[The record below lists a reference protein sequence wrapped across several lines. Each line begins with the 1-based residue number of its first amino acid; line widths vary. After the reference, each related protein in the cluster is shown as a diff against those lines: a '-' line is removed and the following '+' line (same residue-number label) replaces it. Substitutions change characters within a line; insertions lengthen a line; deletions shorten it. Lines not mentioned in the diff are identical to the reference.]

1 MIRDILAF
9 LVLLMFSALA
19 WFGGQIL
26 GWSEGLR
33 ILIIAILAG
42 LYLLA
47 WIVQKILAIRRS
59 MRIEKQLKAQAE
71 QQVKNSSTGA
81 DGLRQMQSHFKS
93 SLNMVKRSRLGRSA
107 LVDLPW
113 YVFIGPPGA
122 GKTTA
127 LQESGIN
134 LSVMGTGVRGVRGIG
149 GTKNCDWWFTDQ
161 AIFLDTAGRY
171 TVEVDDHDE
180 WASFLNLLNKTRKS
194 RAINGCI
201 LAISASDL
209 LKYDPAQ
216 VELQAQVMRER
227 LDELCQNLKV
237 VFPVYVVIS
246 KCDLIPSFN
255 DFFKNLDEK
264 QRQQVLG
271 VTLPWSDDDGTLS
284 QNLRIGMDQV
294 ISGLSDLRPAML
306 ETSSEAA
313 RELVYQFPAAF
324 DEIAEHAQSFV
335 KTLFQDNHLHDT
347 SRLRGVYFTSS
358 VQEFVEAEELE
369 QRASVKLGPAQA
381 TSFAAPAEPAPA
393 AAVATPAA
401 PATPVAAASAAA
413 GPGIQMPGMQ
423 GVPGLSSSAPIS
435 PAAVGPAPIGASA
448 SVKPMA
454 PGVTTNDV
462 FSDLD
467 GDDEPAVK
475 LTPKEIATQALSV
488 TQSISKRKSN
498 TYRQGGMFLQSLF
511 GKRIIGDQSLTRPL
525 DRVLR
530 RRGAMSKIIFNG
542 SIVAAIVISVWL
554 GISYLGN
561 RSMAMQGARLRADVV
576 KVFTSESVSNE
587 QAIIGLAN
595 LLPIL
600 KQIHGF
606 EMHGV
611 PWHLRGLYNGSLTLS
626 DTLMT
631 EYFSKVRA
639 LILRHTVAALAKN
652 LEERR
657 QQDGKTLTEYDELY
671 DHYRVYLTLTGQSQ
685 DYLKTA
691 EDHERNEYIVNRIL
705 DSNKYWF
712 VGVDQE
718 KGLDEQ
724 SLLGAAMRAHFEF
737 FMSQIDK
744 PRLWSSEADIAMVE
758 RINFELSEALWV
770 QQSYRDIISNA
781 SGMYEPVKPEM
792 LVSGQ
797 NAELLSFP
805 FTFSSVFTQEVWN
818 DYVQEAIQAKADI
831 LVSKFKSLGIE
842 KSAEQVSDRLS
853 RQFVNDYRRQWW
865 RLSSQVRP
873 VEFTDLNDAIE
884 KMGDL
889 TGDESPYVSLINS
902 LKQRRELK
910 TNGGIEPG
918 LLFSSD
924 EAEKEPW
931 LEEGLNAIYAAQESL
946 ASFAKKTQV
955 GKRTED
961 IEALKEVAGSIND
974 AYTSLYDA
982 LKAIPDQSKQQL
994 MKLVLSRILD
1004 NARIALSDAIGNEVN
1019 TQWRQ
1024 AVLEIWKLEMEDR
1037 FPFNKDA
1044 AYSVSLR
1051 RFAELFNPSTGVI
1064 SKQLEII
1071 KGIRDIEINGKSV
1084 VYESREFKRIKRN
1097 VALLQRTLFVDNS
1110 ETLNAPVNI
1119 RFNQRSGISAMSFE
1133 LGDQLVSLF
1142 DKQLP
1147 RYELHWKQDE
1157 EAKARFTVH
1166 ILKGIE
1172 RKSWYEEAVDDPW
1185 CLIRVLRSG
1194 QQMGYNEHGGFILQ
1208 WPFQA
1213 MAAGRK
1219 LDYVA
1224 ELAVEGDGWDELLSL
1239 DFWLDIQLP
1248 DQVTR

>member
-9 LVLLMFSALA
+9 LVLLMFSALV
-19 WFGGQIL
+19 WFGGQAL
-26 GWSEGLR
+26 GWSDGLR
-33 ILIIAILAG
+33 LLIITILAG
-42 LYLLA
+42 LYLIA
-47 WIVQKILAIRRS
+47 WIVQKVLAIRRS

-81 DGLRQMQSHFKS
+81 DGLKQMQSHFKN

-113 YVFIGPPGA
+113 YLFIGPPGA

-180 WASFLNLLNKTRKS
+180 WASFLTLLNKTRKS

-201 LAISASDL
+201 LAISAKDL
-209 LKYDPAQ
+209 INYDPAQ

-237 VFPVYVVIS
+237 IFPVYVVIS

-255 DFFKNLDEK
+255 DFFKNMEEK
-264 QRQQVLG
+264 QRQQILG
-271 VTLPWSDDDGTLS
+271 VTLPWTDDEGGTLS
-284 QNLRIGMDQV
+284 HNLRIGLDTV
-294 ISGLSDLRPAML
+294 LTSLSDLRPSML
-306 ETSSEAA
+306 EMSSGEST
-313 RELVYQFPAAF
+313 REHVYAFPGEF
-324 DEIAEHAQSFV
+324 EHIAEHAQGFV

-358 VQEFVEAEELE
+358 VQEFIEPEELE
-369 QRASVKLGPAQA
+369 EKQSLPLGPSQA
-381 TSFAAPAEPAPA
+381 SSFAAPTASPDPAP
-393 AAVATPAA
+393 VVESA
-401 PATPVAAASAAA
+401 PAPVAAASASSA
-413 GPGIQMPGMQ
+413 PNIQMPGMQ
-423 GVPGLSSSAPIS
+423 GVPGLSSTPIS
-435 PAAVGPAPIGASA
+435 PAAAGPAPIGVS
-448 SVKPMA
+448 STVKPMA
-454 PGVTTNDV
+454 PGVTTDDV

-467 GDDEPAVK
+467 GADTPTPN
-475 LTPKEIATQALSV
+475 LTPQEIATQALSV

-498 TYRQGGMFLQSLF
+498 RYRQGGMFLRSLF
-511 GKRIIGDQSLTRPL
+511 SKRIIGDKQLTRPL
-525 DRVLR
+525 DRVIR
-530 RRGAMSKIIFNG
+530 RRGAMSKFVFNG
-542 SIVAAIVISVWL
+542 SIVAAIVLSVWL

-561 RSMAMQGARLRADVV
+561 RSMAMEGARLRADVV
-576 KVFTSESVSNE
+576 RVFTSESLSEE

-606 EMHGV
+606 ELEGT
-611 PWHLRGLYNGSLTLS
+611 PWHLRGLYNGTMTLS
-626 DTLMT
+626 DALMT
-631 EYFSKVRA
+631 EYFNKIRQLV
-639 LILRHTVAALAKN
+639 LQQTVSALAKN
-652 LEERR
+652 IEERR

-685 DYLKTA
+685 DYLLTD
-691 EDHERNEYIVNRIL
+691 EDHELNTYMVNRVL
-705 DSNKYWF
+705 DKHQYWF
-712 VGVDQE
+712 VAVDQD
-718 KGLDEQ
+718 KGLDDQ
-724 SLLGAAMRAHFEF
+724 SLLGAAMRNHFEF
-737 FMSQIDK
+737 FMSQIDR
-744 PRLWSSEADIAMVE
+744 PNYWSLEADMSLVE

-781 SGMYEPVKPEM
+781 SGMYEPVRPEL
-792 LVSGQ
+792 LVSGS
-797 NAELLSFP
+797 NANLLNFP
-805 FTFSSVFTQEVWN
+805 FTFSSVFTQEVWS
-818 DYVQEAIQAKADI
+818 DYVQEAIQAKADS
-831 LVSKFKSLGIE
+831 LVRKFKSLGIE
-842 KSAEQVSDRLS
+842 KTADQVSDRLT
-853 RQFVNDYRRQWW
+853 RQFRNDYRRQWW

-873 VEFTDLNDAIE
+873 VAFENLDDAIE
-884 KMGDL
+884 KMREL

-902 LKQRRELK
+902 LKSRRELN
-910 TNGGIEPG
+910 TAGGIEPG
-918 LLFSSD
+918 LLFDS
-924 EAEKEPW
+924 EEKEKEPW

-946 ASFAKKTQV
+946 ASFVKKTQI

-961 IEALKEVAGSIND
+961 LEALNAVAGSLND
-974 AYTSLYDA
+974 AYTALNDA
-982 LKAIPDQSKQQL
+982 LKAIQEQSHQQL
-994 MKLVLSRILD
+994 MKQVLSRILD
-1004 NARIALSDAIGNEVN
+1004 NARIALSDEIGNEVN
-1019 TQWRQ
+1019 ARWRN
-1024 AVLEIWKLEMEDR
+1024 AVSEVWNLEMRDQ

-1044 AYSVSLR
+1044 QKSVSLR
-1051 RFAELFNPSTGVI
+1051 RFAELFNPKSGVI
-1064 SKQLEII
+1064 SQQLLII
-1071 KGIRDIEINGKSV
+1071 KGIGDIEINGKSV
-1084 VYESREFKRIKRN
+1084 VYESREFKRIKQN
-1097 VALLQRTLFVDNS
+1097 VALLQKTLFVEES
-1110 ETLNAPVNI
+1110 EALNAPLAI
-1119 RFNQRSGISAMSFE
+1119 RFNQRLGISAMSFS

-1147 RYELHWKQDE
+1147 RYELTWKQDQ
-1157 EAKARFTVH
+1157 EATARFTVH
-1166 ILKGIE
+1166 ILEGIE
-1172 RKSWYEEAVDDPW
+1172 RKSWNEQAVEDPW

-1194 QQMGYNEHGGFILQ
+1194 EQVGYNEQGGIVLR

-1224 ELAVEGDGWDELLSL
+1224 ELAVEGAGWDEVLSL

-1248 DQVTR
+1248 DKVTR

>member
-1 MIRDILAF
+1 MKAASPWHSIQIWIKRGFLA
-9 LVLLMFSALA
+9 LMLLLLMLTGLGAALLGTA
-19 WFGGQIL
+19 PGLSMTQSLINRFASSDQQI
-26 GWSEGLR
+26 
-33 ILIIAILAG
+33 I
-42 LYLLA
+42 
-47 WIVQKILAIRRS
+47 Q
-59 MRIEKQLKAQAE
+59 M
-71 QQVKNSSTGA
+71 
-81 DGLRQMQSHFKS
+81 DGLDQLWGGVQIR
-93 SLNMVKRSRLGRSA
+93 SLTMADKEGVWLEAKDF
-107 LVDLPW
+107 DLS
-113 YVFIGPPGA
+113 YS
-122 GKTTA
+122 
-127 LQESGIN
+127 L
-134 LSVMGTGVRGVRGIG
+134 
-149 GTKNCDWWFTDQ
+149 
-161 AIFLDTAGRY
+161 
-171 TVEVDDHDE
+171 
-180 WASFLNLLNKTRKS
+180 
-194 RAINGCI
+194 
-201 LAISASDL
+201 SDL
-209 LKYDPAQ
+209 LSLRLRSEHLTLSQLIIHRSPHSAEQEPPPAPDAPLVPALPALRADFNKITIDHIQ
-216 VELQAQVMRER
+216 LGEALLGKRAQLTLAGTLV
-227 LDELCQNLKV
+227 LDDK
-237 VFPVYVVIS
+237 PMHMH
-246 KCDLIPSFN
+246 
-255 DFFKNLDEK
+255 
-264 QRQQVLG
+264 
-271 VTLPWSDDDGTLS
+271 GTLS
-284 QNLRIGMDQV
+284 LQHQDVANGFVRAQWDFLPTEGKRHIAIEMHEPRGGLVARLLDMANLP
-294 ISGLSDLRPAML
+294 SLSLSIKGD
-306 ETSSEAA
+306 
-313 RELVYQFPAAF
+313 
-324 DEIAEHAQSFV
+324 
-335 KTLFQDNHLHDT
+335 
-347 SRLRGVYFTSS
+347 
-358 VQEFVEAEELE
+358 
-369 QRASVKLGPAQA
+369 GPAHDWRSTLSVAMDGVNRVSGSLTAQLSRQSKRIQA
-381 TSFAAPAEPAPA
+381 Y
-393 AAVATPAA
+393 
-401 PATPVAAASAAA
+401 
-413 GPGIQMPGMQ
+413 
-423 GVPGLSSSAPIS
+423 
-435 PAAVGPAPIGASA
+435 
-448 SVKPMA
+448 
-454 PGVTTNDV
+454 DV

-467 GDDEPAVK
+467 GDDEPAVH

-511 GKRIIGDQSLTRPL
+511 GKRIIGDQLLTRPL

-685 DYLKTA
+685 DYLKTV

-744 PRLWSSEADIAMVE
+744 PQLWSSEADIAMVE

-873 VEFTDLNDAIE
+873 IEFTDLNDAIE

-1024 AVLEIWKLEMEDR
+1024 AVSEIWKLEMQDR

-1147 RYELHWKQDE
+1147 RYELQWKQDE

-1194 QQMGYNEHGGFILQ
+1194 QQMGYNEHGGLILQ